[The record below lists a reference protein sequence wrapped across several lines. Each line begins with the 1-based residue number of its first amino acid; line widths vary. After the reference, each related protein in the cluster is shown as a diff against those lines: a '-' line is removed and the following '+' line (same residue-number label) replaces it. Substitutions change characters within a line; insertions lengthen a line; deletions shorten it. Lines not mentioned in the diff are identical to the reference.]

1 MEKKNN
7 NSTLQL
13 HKTASELERELKNLK
28 AEFAQY
34 KKYTKRELENPGVTI
49 VLTVLL
55 LILGGMMA
63 GYMQY
68 GDLLSS
74 LMK

>member
-1 MEKKNN
+1 MEEKKH

-13 HKTASELERELKNLK
+13 HKTASELERELNILK

-34 KKYTKRELENPGVTI
+34 KRYTKREMENPGVTI

-55 LILGGMMA
+55 LTIGGFMA
-63 GYMQY
+63 YYLQY
-68 GDLLSS
+68 GDLLSE
-74 LMK
+74 MFK